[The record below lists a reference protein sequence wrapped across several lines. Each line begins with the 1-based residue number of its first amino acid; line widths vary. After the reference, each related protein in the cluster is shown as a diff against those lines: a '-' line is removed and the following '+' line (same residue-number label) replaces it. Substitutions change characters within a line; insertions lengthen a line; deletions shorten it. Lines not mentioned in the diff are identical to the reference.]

1 MITSVF
7 LYKSNKKKCIDLYNK
22 WIEENENENIKYEM
36 KYMPLFSVVVPVYNV
51 KEQQLVECIE
61 SIKNQTYKNW
71 ELCLVD
77 DCSTWPIVKKVLKR
91 YENEENIK
99 ILYRQ
104 ENGHISKATMMEFDY
119 QQESL

>member
-1 MITSVF
+1 MYRI
-7 LYKSNKKKCIDLYNK
+7 Y
-22 WIEENENENIKYEM
+22 
-36 KYMPLFSVVVPVYNV
+36 
-51 KEQQLVECIE
+51 
-61 SIKNQTYKNW
+61 KNQTYKNW

-104 ENGHISKATMMEFDY
+104 ENGHISKATNDGIRLSTGEFIIFVIVTMLLL
-119 QQESL
+119 QML